1 MTERTG
7 AMTIGELYA
16 EVMDTTG
23 DRLVAR
29 WLCETAVGLDGEEF
43 LAAADE
49 PVTTTMA
56 AHLDAMLVRWRSGE
70 PLHYVLGRWAFRY
83 LDVSV
88 DRRVLI
94 PRPETEEV
102 AAVAIDLARR
112 RHLEAGAVV
121 VVDLG
126 TGSGV
131 IGLSVAREL
140 PHPGTEVWLTDV
152 DADALDV
159 ARANLAGLGR
169 NGVGVRVVE
178 GSWFVALP
186 ADLAVEWLSRDGRR
200 VLVRPVRPEDAEAH
214 RAFFAR
220 LPPEDVR
227 YRFFAPMRELPLELT
242 ARLTQIDYDREM
254 AFVAVQDGRTV
265 GVARLVRDPGRDAGE
280 FALVVEPGWK
290 GQGLGR
296 HLMERLFAWGRQA
309 GLREVVGEVLADN
322 VPMLGFV
329 RSLGFSVHRRPDE
342 AEAVEVRRR
351 LDET

>member
-56 AHLDAMLVRWRSGE
+56 AHLDAMLVRWRTGE

-159 ARANLAGLGR
+159 ARSNLAGLGR
-169 NGVGVRVVE
+169 KGAGVRIVA
-178 GSWFVALP
+178 GSWFDALP
-186 ADLAVEWLSRDGRR
+186 ADLVVD
-200 VLVRPVRPEDAEAH
+200 VLVANPPYIALGDPDVAESVRAWEPHHALYSGADGLDALRTIIAG
-214 RAFFAR
+214 
-220 LPPEDVR
+220 
-227 YRFFAPMRELPLELT
+227 APDHLVAGGWLVLEIG
-242 ARLTQIDYDREM
+242 ASQGP
-254 AFVAVQDGRTV
+254 AVAGLLAAAGFTEIEIRQDL
-265 GVARLVRDPGRDAGE
+265 AGRDRI
-280 FALVVEPGWK
+280 AL
-290 GQGLGR
+290 GQ
-296 HLMERLFAWGRQA
+296 
-309 GLREVVGEVLADN
+309 
-322 VPMLGFV
+322 
-329 RSLGFSVHRRPDE
+329 RR
-342 AEAVEVRRR
+342 
-351 LDET
+351 

>member
-1 MTERTG
+1 MTERG
-7 AMTIGELYA
+7 AVMTIGELYA
-16 EVMDTTG
+16 EVTTATG
-23 DRLVAR
+23 DRLIAR

-49 PVTTTMA
+49 MVTTTMV
-56 AHLDAMLVRWRSGE
+56 AHLDSMLVRWRAGE

-112 RHLEAGAVV
+112 RHVEAGAVV

-131 IGLSVAREL
+131 IGLSMAREL

-178 GSWFVALP
+178 GSWFDALP
-186 ADLAVEWLSRDGRR
+186 DDLAVDVVVANPPYIALGDPDVAESVRVWEPHRALYSGADGLDALRTIIAGAPDHLVAGGWLVLEIGAAQGPVVAELLAAAGFAEIEIRQDLAGRDRIALGRR
-200 VLVRPVRPEDAEAH
+200 R
-214 RAFFAR
+214 
-220 LPPEDVR
+220 
-227 YRFFAPMRELPLELT
+227 
-242 ARLTQIDYDREM
+242 
-254 AFVAVQDGRTV
+254 
-265 GVARLVRDPGRDAGE
+265 
-280 FALVVEPGWK
+280 
-290 GQGLGR
+290 
-296 HLMERLFAWGRQA
+296 
-309 GLREVVGEVLADN
+309 
-322 VPMLGFV
+322 
-329 RSLGFSVHRRPDE
+329 
-342 AEAVEVRRR
+342 
-351 LDET
+351 